1 MRGDRRT
8 LPRLRVLQSHPLPVQ
23 QIAQPLNPV
32 PLVDPLPPRLLAER
46 EHLIRQLSNRILD
59 GLHAAVDDVDTAVSE
74 KRVSWKRKRERAGE
88 DAPVVLRVFEE
99 VFHETTEAGEVGR
112 DRGNTHDSALGGSV
126 CSGKEGREGE

>member
-32 PLVDPLPPRLLAER
+32 PLVDPLPP
-46 EHLIRQLSNRILD
+46 
-59 GLHAAVDDVDTAVSE
+59 VDTAVSE